1 MHKQI
6 PVTQTNAKRRHD
18 DMKQTIGD
26 LTLQFNGQERA
37 WEVVGGDKPQ
47 RFQTGPIG
55 KRAAIRFAIRQAYPD
70 VAAAVDRLIKK
81 NAQAAGRAWAAAQ
94 MLIDGHVLAPASD
107 TEANHLARV
116 KSQQNGRLPHHYN
129 IGQQGSDLTCT
140 CPDYEAGGVVIGNQ
154 GLCKHAL
161 AFLLGRHLNWPLHKP
176 ETPLPPDVAQLRRQ
190 VAGRWRGRIGTQ
202 VNGTAARQGDGRQ
215 NGLSQQVMPTGIPAY
230 ANGEPVS
237 VTQQAAFTSFVAVT
251 GRPPFNSE
259 KLLSWYHGR

>member
-1 MHKQI
+1 M
-6 PVTQTNAKRRHD
+6 N
-18 DMKQTIGD
+18 QTIGN
-26 LTLQFNGQERA
+26 LTIQFNRDERA

-47 RFQTGPIG
+47 RFQTGAVG
-55 KRAAIRFAIRQAYPD
+55 KLAAMRFAIREAFPD
-70 VAAAVDRLIKK
+70 IAAAVDRLIEK
-81 NAQAAGRAWAAAQ
+81 NGQAAGRAGAAAQ
-94 MLIDGHVLAPASD
+94 LLINDHVLEPGSVV
-107 TEANHLARV
+107 ESSHLARV
-116 KSQQNGRLPHHYN
+116 KSQRNGRLPLYYY
-129 IGQQGSDLTCT
+129 IGQQDGDLTCT

-202 VNGTAARQGDGRQ
+202 VNGVAARQGNSRQSDGQQ
-215 NGLSQQVMPTGIPAY
+215 NGHSHRVMPTGVPAY

-237 VTQQAAFTSFVAVT
+237 ATHQSAYASFVAVT

-259 KLLSWYHGR
+259 KLMSWYHGR